1 MGDVLAW
8 MEWVKFLSGKRGS
21 EVGVGD
27 GLAFVA
33 GYNHFHNILS
43 FFDVLPNFSFTII
56 ETMGDYYL

>member
-1 MGDVLAW
+1 